1 MDEQKSTQKNVYLE
15 EVLEKQKRVDRE
27 LHRPQQTRALQAA
40 DRVEVLR
47 EAAAYP
53 QAPPPGGDGRG
64 GNGLNYRITG
74 FWRWR
79 TVVVP
84 PNVYVVHTRRG
95 HEHPIDIGLG
105 LSFRFNPYTDAFL
118 IIPSAVQTLLINANC
133 ICIERQ
139 GILVQA
145 YVQWI
150 IDDIE
155 TAYKKLD
162 FSDPQDP
169 MHLVNVQLREQ
180 AEAAI
185 KDKVA
190 TMSIDE
196 VLSDKQ
202 PIIEELTLRLRQVA
216 EGSRENEGTSGLGLK
231 IVTVQIKEAV
241 VSSARLW
248 ENLQRPFRAEREK
261 LASLAQL
268 ESQRQIAQRELE
280 NRMAGETEE
289 LEAESRLAEL
299 RATQERAQYDREQA
313 EKVRRARLE
322 EEADR
327 QAIAE
332 QNTTAKLRNE
342 AALDLALQELALE
355 QRRVAAEVAKIQA
368 QMERDTAQATQIKA
382 QTAAE
387 LEVQEM
393 RNVAAA
399 TQVERELVHA
409 KVRREIENTLSP
421 AYVQARLIESLPEIA
436 ERLPTP
442 QEARTTVITSGAE
455 DPATSP
461 LLRFVAG
468 LIGLTEDGVAAR
480 LSKRIDHAPRIDH
493 ASRPEHAPC
502 TEDDTISERNE

>member
-1 MDEQKSTQKNVYLE
+1 MDEQRTTQKNIYLE

-27 LHRPQQTRALQAA
+27 LHRPQQARAPQALDMA
-40 DRVEVLR
+40 GFEAPQ
-47 EAAAYP
+47 EAAYSQSP
-53 QAPPPGGDGRG
+53 IPPRGGDGEGKG

-84 PNVYVVHTRRG
+84 PNVYVIHTRRG
-95 HEHPIDIGLG
+95 HERPIDIGLG
-105 LSFRFNPYTDAFL
+105 LSFRFDPYTDAFL

-150 IDDIE
+150 IEDIE
-155 TAYKKLD
+155 TAYRKLD
-162 FSDPQDP
+162 FSDPHDP
-169 MHLVNVQLREQ
+169 MHIVNVQLREQ

-202 PIIEELTLRLRQVA
+202 PIIEELTHRLRQVA

-248 ENLQRPFRAEREK
+248 ENLQQPFRAERER
-261 LASLAQL
+261 LARLAQL
-268 ESQRQIAQRELE
+268 ESQRQIDQRELE
-280 NRMAGETEE
+280 NRMAGETET

-299 RATQERAQYDREQA
+299 RAEQERAKYDREQA
-313 EKVRRARLE
+313 EQVRRARLE
-322 EEADR
+322 QEADR

-332 QNTTAKLRNE
+332 QNTTAKIRNE
-342 AALDLALQELALE
+342 AALELALQELDLE
-355 QRRVAAEVAKIQA
+355 RRRVVAEVEKIHA
-368 QMERDTAQATQIKA
+368 QMKRDTAHAEQVRA
-382 QTAAE
+382 QVSAE
-387 LEVQEM
+387 LEVQEL

-399 TQVERELVHA
+399 AQVERELEHA
-409 KVRREIENTLSP
+409 RIRREIENTLSQV
-421 AYVQARLIESLPEIA
+421 YVQARLIDKLPEIA

-442 QEARTTVITSGAE
+442 QELRTTVVTSGE
-455 DPATSP
+455 EEPTVSP

-468 LIGLTEDGVAAR
+468 MLSLTEDMFTSR
-480 LSKRIDHAPRIDH
+480 LSNRA
-493 ASRPEHAPC
+493 
-502 TEDDTISERNE
+502 EDDTVNERS

>member
-1 MDEQKSTQKNVYLE
+1 
-15 EVLEKQKRVDRE
+15 
-27 LHRPQQTRALQAA
+27 
-40 DRVEVLR
+40 
-47 EAAAYP
+47 
-53 QAPPPGGDGRG
+53 
-64 GNGLNYRITG
+64 
-74 FWRWR
+74 
-79 TVVVP
+79 
-84 PNVYVVHTRRG
+84 VYVIHTRRG
-95 HEHPIDIGLG
+95 HERPIHIGLG

-202 PIIEELTLRLRQVA
+202 PIIEELTHRLRRVA
-216 EGSRENEGTSGLGLK
+216 EGHETASGSDTASRDTPSPAGGSVRPSADGGLGLK

-248 ENLQRPFRAEREK
+248 ENLQRPFRAERER
-261 LASLAQL
+261 LARLAQL

-289 LEAESRLAEL
+289 LEAESRLAAL
-299 RATQERAQYDREQA
+299 RAEQERAKYDREQA
-313 EKVRRARLE
+313 EQVRRARME
-322 EEADR
+322 QEADR

-332 QNTTAKLRNE
+332 QNTTAKIRNE
-342 AALDLALQELALE
+342 AALELALQELELE
-355 QRRVAAEVAKIQA
+355 RRRVAAEVKKIQA
-368 QMERDTAQATQIKA
+368 QMERDAAQAE
-382 QTAAE
+382 QTRVQVAAA
-387 LEVQEM
+387 LDVQEL
-393 RNVAAA
+393 RNLAAA
-399 TQVERELVHA
+399 TQVERELEHA
-409 KVRREIENTLSP
+409 RIRRDIENTLSP
-421 AYVQARLIESLPEIA
+421 AHVQAQMIERLPEIA

-442 QEARTTVITSGAE
+442 EALRTTVISSGEE
-455 DPATSP
+455 DPIASP

-468 LIGLTEDGVAAR
+468 MLSLTEDVV
-480 LSKRIDHAPRIDH
+480 K
-493 ASRPEHAPC
+493 SRFSEHTPHSN
-502 TEDDTISERNE
+502 DDSVGERS